1 MSATARGPL
10 RRRGR
15 WLYLVLLVLTLMT
28 VGSAA
33 VLVAGLFTGF
43 RDRRLYTGVIA
54 KWLSRLFLRLCRV
67 RLAVHR
73 QEPFPQKQ
81 TVYISNHTSAM
92 DVFVLLA
99 LGLPNVRFFMK
110 GTLRAILPLGLMGT
124 LMGTFWTYSQTMPR
138 RRTKVFQRAE
148 RELRRTGESVFL
160 SPEGKVTVGG
170 VIGPFN
176 KGAFHL
182 ATNLKAPI
190 VPLYIAIPAPV
201 DPGDDAYMP
210 DVRGGVVNV
219 YVQPAIPT
227 ADWKLDDLDDNR
239 QRVRDVFVALN
250 EELRPDSGD
259 GSAKR

>member
-1 MSATARGPL
+1 
-10 RRRGR
+10 
-15 WLYLVLLVLTLMT
+15 
-28 VGSAA
+28 
-33 VLVAGLFTGF
+33 
-43 RDRRLYTGVIA
+43 
-54 KWLSRLFLRLCRV
+54 
-67 RLAVHR
+67 
-73 QEPFPQKQ
+73 
-81 TVYISNHTSAM
+81 M

-110 GTLRAILPLGLMGT
+110 GALRAVLPLGLMGT
-124 LMGTFWTYSQTMPR
+124 LMGTFWTYPQTMPR
-138 RRTKVFQRAE
+138 RRTKVFQGAE

-201 DPGDDAYMP
+201 DPGDNAYMP
-210 DVRGGVVNV
+210 DVLGGVVNV
-219 YVQPAIPT
+219 YVQPPIPT

-239 QRVRDVFVALN
+239 RRVRDLFVTLN
-250 EELRPDSGD
+250 ERLRP
-259 GSAKR
+259 R